1 MQALILES
9 PERLWWSFVL
19 LVPLLIHLLRRRR
32 YHQHGWAA
40 MEFVVRA
47 MQEKSQK
54 ARLQR
59 LVLMIVRV
67 FILALFLLAVSS
79 PQSGVSKF
87 DVDNISSGTHY
98 VFILDASYSMG
109 TIDQVSGDSAFEI
122 AKQEAFE
129 LLHRLPPGDVV
140 SVLTIGDFERWVI
153 ESPANDFQ
161 EVVVAIDEIELQVGG
176 GNVKTVLESTA
187 DLILESRQA
196 HPDLLHSHVMV
207 FTDLE
212 QNVWTGLV
220 GEESE
225 DGSPLKR
232 LKELGQ
238 VSVVGCQVD
247 PRSNLALKSLTCS
260 YPQGAFAKDVVV
272 MAEVECYYQ
281 EEAASPGISW
291 YVDNQFIRRDELEI
305 QQGQLSTIS
314 LPLNNLDSGSHQVEA
329 RLDDDSLAID
339 NSRWIVFDSP
349 AKFRVLCVEGS
360 PGESVALETA
370 LHPTE
375 DPEWP
380 VSVVTINESQV
391 EQQELTEYE
400 MVAFCGANAFTR
412 QTRRLLRE
420 FVSQGGILLVT
431 PGKNLDTKSLNELY
445 ALVVEEFD
453 FGIRWGNLIRQDE
466 SVPLKVRVAN
476 HRIGE
481 IFRSNP
487 GSGVNEIPVFE
498 YVELELKP
506 DENSGAV
513 LELENGSPLFAFS
526 SVGDGVLLTFS
537 TSLLLSQ
544 SEERWSDL
552 GAWPSFLPLIHE
564 SLKYVLE
571 SQTKNG
577 HATLGT
583 TPERRVS
590 MKYGPLEVEVKN
602 PAGVV
607 RPYLLDSQNDLY
619 SGQRYI
625 YWLQQD
631 FKIPGVYYVSY
642 SAQGK
647 VVENTMFVGNLR
659 VTESDHRLID
669 QSTLELLT
677 NEQYTDASTGSLH
690 SKPRHRNWFTVILL
704 LTLTLMLFE
713 LKMNSR
719 QSVGSLGRTG
729 VSND

>member
-1 MQALILES
+1 MLALILES

-187 DLILESRQA
+187 DLILESRQT

-225 DGSPLKR
+225 DESPLKR

-281 EEAASPGISW
+281 GKSASPGISW

-305 QQGQLSTIS
+305 QEGQLATVS
-314 LPLNNLDSGSHQVEA
+314 LPLNNLDSGSHQFEA
-329 RLDDDSLAID
+329 RLDDDS
-339 NSRWIVFDSP
+339 
-349 AKFRVLCVEGS
+349 
-360 PGESVALETA
+360 
-370 LHPTE
+370 
-375 DPEWP
+375 
-380 VSVVTINESQV
+380 
-391 EQQELTEYE
+391 
-400 MVAFCGANAFTR
+400 
-412 QTRRLLRE
+412 
-420 FVSQGGILLVT
+420 
-431 PGKNLDTKSLNELY
+431 
-445 ALVVEEFD
+445 
-453 FGIRWGNLIRQDE
+453 
-466 SVPLKVRVAN
+466 
-476 HRIGE
+476 
-481 IFRSNP
+481 
-487 GSGVNEIPVFE
+487 
-498 YVELELKP
+498 
-506 DENSGAV
+506 
-513 LELENGSPLFAFS
+513 
-526 SVGDGVLLTFS
+526 
-537 TSLLLSQ
+537 
-544 SEERWSDL
+544 
-552 GAWPSFLPLIHE
+552 
-564 SLKYVLE
+564 
-571 SQTKNG
+571 
-577 HATLGT
+577 
-583 TPERRVS
+583 
-590 MKYGPLEVEVKN
+590 
-602 PAGVV
+602 
-607 RPYLLDSQNDLY
+607 
-619 SGQRYI
+619 
-625 YWLQQD
+625 
-631 FKIPGVYYVSY
+631 
-642 SAQGK
+642 
-647 VVENTMFVGNLR
+647 
-659 VTESDHRLID
+659 
-669 QSTLELLT
+669 
-677 NEQYTDASTGSLH
+677 
-690 SKPRHRNWFTVILL
+690 
-704 LTLTLMLFE
+704 
-713 LKMNSR
+713 
-719 QSVGSLGRTG
+719 
-729 VSND
+729 